1 MNLLAHAFLGFDH
14 DELIVG
20 QIAGD
25 FVKGRDLSGLPPMV
39 AEGVRMHRQLDVWT
53 DQHPVF
59 RRSCERISARRRRV
73 AGILVDILYDHS
85 LARGWSRYGHT
96 DLLEFAS
103 FVYARLDHH
112 AAVLP
117 SSMQRFISRVGDV
130 RLFENYRAEHGI
142 ERAIKHVQSR
152 LKRSA
157 SLLDGA
163 LDEVLPLVPAIDRD
177 FDAFF
182 PAAVR
187 ASAAWVPDVHSPS
200 LYGDERPVSET
211 ALFLRDTHD
220 V

>member
-14 DELIVG
+14 DELVVG

-25 FVKGRDLSGLPPMV
+25 FVKGRDLSALPPML

-53 DQHPVF
+53 DRHPVF
-59 RRSCERISARRRRV
+59 RRSCQRIHPARRRV

-85 LARGWSRYGHT
+85 LSRGWSRYGHT
-96 DLLEFAS
+96 DLVHFAD

-117 SSMQRFISRVGDV
+117 DTMQSFISRIGDV
-130 RLFENYRAEHGI
+130 RLFERYRNEEGI

-152 LKRSA
+152 LNRSA
-157 SLLDGA
+157 SLLEGA
-163 LDEVLPLVPAIDRD
+163 LDEILPLVPAIDRD
-177 FDAFF
+177 FDEFF

-187 ASAAWVPDVHSPS
+187 ESAAWVPDVHTPS
-200 LYGDERPVSET
+200 LYGDDQPVTET
-211 ALFLRDTHD
+211 ALFLRDNPD